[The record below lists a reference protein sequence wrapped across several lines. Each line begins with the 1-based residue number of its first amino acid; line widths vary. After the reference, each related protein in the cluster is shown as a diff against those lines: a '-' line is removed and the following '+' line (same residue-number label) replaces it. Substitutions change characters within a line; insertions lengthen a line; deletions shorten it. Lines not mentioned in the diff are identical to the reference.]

1 MQTGFGTYFFDTR
14 PIEFKV
20 AQDDIKAFLSTAVS
34 FFTPP
39 YFFYLQS
46 KKDAKRYLNQL
57 PRRKQRGFRYAVS
70 LTHNDA
76 MAEDI
81 VQDACMRI
89 IQAKKEWNRGLFFTI
104 IRNRFI
110 DLYCHSK
117 KLDIYSVDGPKKD
130 TRTSDWGIKPNAET
144 DLANTQILD
153 SALKKLTQEQR
164 EALYL
169 SVVEGYTAREIAQL
183 TQTPRNTVLSHILR
197 ARKKMASLIGDQE
210 IKTGR
215 SHE

>member
-89 IQAKKEWNRGLFFTI
+89 IQAKKEWNRGLFLQLF
-104 IRNRFI
+104 
-110 DLYCHSK
+110 
-117 KLDIYSVDGPKKD
+117 
-130 TRTSDWGIKPNAET
+130 ET
-144 DLANTQILD
+144 GSSTCTVIQKNWI
-153 SALKKLTQEQR
+153 SIPLTGQKRIQEH
-164 EALYL
+164 
-169 SVVEGYTAREIAQL
+169 
-183 TQTPRNTVLSHILR
+183 QT
-197 ARKKMASLIGDQE
+197 G
-210 IKTGR
+210 G
-215 SHE
+215 